1 VLRGSQLALEHRD
14 PGAVE
19 LVALDAHG
27 ADRQQQAVA
36 NARQAAGDP
45 EALAYIGDFHSSQVL
60 ATCPIL
66 AEAGLLQIAPV
77 ATFAGLESPTLVC
90 LMPHDGAG
98 AKAIAA
104 WLEEVGVQ
112 ELLVVHDHD
121 GGYGVPVGAMCAE
134 AARER
139 GLGVRSR
146 PVWNHDERPAD
157 DPGEAEA
164 VLYVGVAG
172 SGAVTLWHDLH
183 AENARMWLLGAEGIA
198 VPWLA
203 SDLEPSAAERTRF
216 FVAQRAPFGFYGYE
230 AMALAVD
237 ALAMRRG
244 DREATVRTARSTR
257 DRASILGRYSIDEHG
272 HTTNPAYGRLAVVGG
287 ELVWDLD

>member
-1 VLRGSQLALEHRD
+1 MLRGSQLALEHRD

-27 ADRQQQAVA
+27 ADRQQQAIA

-45 EALAYIGDFHSSQVL
+45 AALAYIGDFHSSQVL
-60 ATCPIL
+60 ATSPIL

-77 ATFAGLESPTLVC
+77 ATFAGLESPTLVL
-90 LMPHDGAG
+90 LMPHDGVG

-104 WLEEVGVQ
+104 WLEEAGVQ

-121 GGYGVPVGAMCAE
+121 
-134 AARER
+134 R
-139 GLGVRSR
+139 GSR

-157 DPGEAEA
+157 DLGEAEA

-172 SGAVTLWHDLH
+172 SGTVTLWHDLH
-183 AENARMWLLGAEGIA
+183 AENARMWLLGAEGLA

-203 SDLEPSAAERTRF
+203 CDLEPSAAERTRF

-230 AMALAVD
+230 AMALAFD
-237 ALAMRRG
+237 TLAMGRG
-244 DREATVRTARSTR
+244 DRDATVRAARSTR